1 MKREIDA
8 LARRARVALV
18 GSVTD
23 ADSSRHD
30 LGLTVRETEVLR
42 LLADGLTNRQI
53 AGALFISEKTAEHHV
68 SRILGKLGVSTRA
81 AAGSVAHTI
90 GLDRLA

>member
-8 LARRARVALV
+8 LARRARVAIASPAT
-18 GSVTD
+18 GTASP
-23 ADSSRHD
+23 
-30 LGLTVRETEVLR
+30 LGLTLRETEVLR

-81 AAGSVAHTI
+81 AAGSVAHRI
-90 GLDRLA
+90 GLARLE